1 MNGLATLTRLN
12 RARDLEVHPLA
23 QHPRI
28 QALRRQIRE
37 MGVRSDYMS
46 RLYHS
51 LYKYADQIVERPVY
65 APGEGLNDLEALQQ
79 VTLGDMNERS
89 LRVMYLRVPV

>member
-12 RARDLEVHPLA
+12 RAMDVEPHPLA

-37 MGVRSDYMS
+37 MGVPSDYMS

-51 LYKYADQIVERPVY
+51 LYKYADQIVEKPEY
-65 APGEGLNDLEALQQ
+65 GPGEGWDDLEALQQ
-79 VTLGDMNERS
+79 VTLEDMTERW
-89 LRVMYLRVPV
+89 LRARLIVG